1 MRTAKELFAEL
12 NSFDENRRIEAKSA
26 SAVGKSMMETVCAF
40 ANEPGLCGGYL
51 LLGAKRTGMAEDGR
65 PVYEPENIENTD
77 KVQSDFVV
85 MCNSM
90 FNVRIR
96 PIINVEEYL
105 GKTVIVVKIEELPES
120 QKPAY
125 FAKRGLPEGAFRR
138 IGPSDEKCSEEDMYL
153 FYQSADTYDSCIV
166 DDADLDDI
174 DENAL
179 NFYRKLRKEVN
190 PDAEELT
197 LDDVDLLRALGAI
210 KKNKQ
215 GGYDLTYTGLLV
227 FGKQM
232 SLRRLVPSFR
242 VDYIRISGNQW
253 LADGDNRFEQ
263 TIDMRGPLILMVNK
277 ACSAVMD
284 DLPKGFEL
292 KKDSM
297 QASTPAILPNKVLRE
312 AIVNSY
318 IHRSNRVNQP
328 IQIIR
333 YSNRIEIHNPGY
345 SLKPQDDW
353 GEPGSMLR
361 NPRISEIFHDTNLA
375 ETKGTGIGAMRRL
388 MKEAGLMPPTFESNH
403 EANKFTARLL
413 LHHFLSKE
421 NMEWLA
427 QYAEFGLVN
436 EQKLALVFVREVGA
450 IDNATYRQLDSSI
463 THARARLEIHKL
475 CDLGFIE
482 KKGQGRNT
490 YYIRTSKVVSLG
502 ERLRPQGERLL
513 PQLGTLCER
522 LLPQHGTLCERLL
535 PQHGTLCERIP
546 PQHGTLCERIP
557 PQHGTLCE
565 KIPPQH
571 GTLGEKIPLQHGTL
585 GEKIP
590 PQHGTLGERYQ
601 GENERYQAFGER
613 YQGANREE
621 LLLLLPDDI
630 KKRIDEVGKRVPKDV
645 LYKLVVDM
653 CSIVP
658 LSMDDLSVLLHR
670 KSKSFKNKNI
680 KVLLENNQLFYWIPE
695 MTNHPLQKYVA
706 ASSMARSNSRKS
718 C

>member
-1 MRTAKELFAEL
+1 MMSPYLNIIKKMRTAKELFAEL

-40 ANEPGLCGGYL
+40 ANEPGLRGGYL
-51 LLGAKRTGMAEDGR
+51 ILGAKRTGMAEDGR

-77 KVQSDFVV
+77 KIQSDFVA

-105 GKTVIVVKIEELPES
+105 GKTVVVVKIEELPES

-197 LDDVDLLRALGAI
+197 LNDVDLLRALGAI

-490 YYIRTSKVVSLG
+490 YYIRTSKVVSLD
-502 ERLRPQGERLL
+502 ERLRPQD
-513 PQLGTLCER
+513 
-522 LLPQHGTLCERLL
+522 
-535 PQHGTLCERIP
+535 
-546 PQHGTLCERIP
+546 
-557 PQHGTLCE
+557 E

-571 GTLGEKIPLQHGTL
+571 GTLDERYQGE
-585 GEKIP
+585 
-590 PQHGTLGERYQ
+590 GERYQ
-601 GENERYQAFGER
+601 GENERYQGENER
-613 YQGANREE
+613 YQGENERYQGEDERYQGINREE

-645 LYKLVVDM
+645 LNKLVVDM

-670 KSKSFKNKNI
+670 NSKSFKNKNI
-680 KVLLENNQLFYWIPE
+680 KVLLETKQLFYWIPE
-695 MTNHPLQKYVA
+695 MINHPLQKYVA
-706 ASSMARSNSRKS
+706 DPTMVRSNTKKN
-718 C
+718 

>member
-51 LLGAKRTGMAEDGR
+51 LLGAKRTGIAEDGR
-65 PVYEPENIENTD
+65 PIYEPENIENTD
-77 KVQSDFVV
+77 KIQSDFVA

-197 LDDVDLLRALGAI
+197 LNDVDLLRALGAI

-427 QYAEFGLVN
+427 QYASFDLTN

-502 ERLRPQGERLL
+502 ERLRPDGERLL
-513 PQLGTLCER
+513 PQDER
-522 LLPQHGTLCERLL
+522 L
-535 PQHGTLCERIP
+535 P
-546 PQHGTLCERIP
+546 P
-557 PQHGTLCE
+557 
-565 KIPPQH
+565 
-571 GTLGEKIPLQHGTL
+571 QHGTL

-590 PQHGTLGERYQ
+590 PQHGTLGEKIPPQHGTLGEKIPPQHGTLGKKIPPQ
-601 GENERYQAFGER
+601 GEKIPPQHGTLEIESQPKSRNELLRELPKGLQERVAQLGKWASREKVSQLLVDLCAFKP
-613 YQGANREE
+613 YSYEE
-621 LLLLLPDDI
+621 LALIIQRAAKPMKDKYI
-630 KKRIDEVGKRVPKDV
+630 K
-645 LYKLVVDM
+645 
-653 CSIVP
+653 P
-658 LSMDDLSVLLHR
+658 LRLA
-670 KSKSFKNKNI
+670 NK
-680 KVLLENNQLFYWIPE
+680 LFYWIPE
-695 MTNHPLQKYVA
+695 MINHPLQKYVA
-706 ASSMARSNSRKS
+706 DPTMVRSNTKKK
-718 C
+718 

>member
-51 LLGAKRTGMAEDGR
+51 LLGAKRTGIAEDGR
-65 PVYEPENIENTD
+65 PIYEPENIEYTD
-77 KVQSDFVV
+77 KIQSDFVA

-197 LDDVDLLRALGAI
+197 LNDVDLLRALGAV

-475 CDLGFIE
+475 CDLEFIE

-502 ERLRPQGERLL
+502 ERLRPQGERLPAKEQRL
-513 PQLGTLCER
+513 P
-522 LLPQHGTLCERLL
+522 P
-535 PQHGTLCERIP
+535 
-546 PQHGTLCERIP
+546 
-557 PQHGTLCE
+557 
-565 KIPPQH
+565 
-571 GTLGEKIPLQHGTL
+571 QHGTL

-590 PQHGTLGERYQ
+590 PQHGTLGEKIPPQHGTLGEKIPPQHGTLGKKIPPQ
-601 GENERYQAFGER
+601 GEKIPPQHGTFEIESQPKSRNELLRELPKGLQERVAKLGKWASREKVSQLLVDLCAFKP
-613 YQGANREE
+613 YSYEE
-621 LLLLLPDDI
+621 LALIIQRAAKPMKDKYI
-630 KKRIDEVGKRVPKDV
+630 K
-645 LYKLVVDM
+645 
-653 CSIVP
+653 P
-658 LSMDDLSVLLHR
+658 LRLA
-670 KSKSFKNKNI
+670 NK
-680 KVLLENNQLFYWIPE
+680 LFYWIPE
-695 MTNHPLQKYVA
+695 MINHPQQKYIA
-706 ASSMARSNSRKS
+706 DPSMARSNTKKKK
-718 C
+718 

>member
-51 LLGAKRTGMAEDGR
+51 LLGAKRTGIAEDGR
-65 PVYEPENIENTD
+65 PIYEPENIEYTD
-77 KVQSDFVV
+77 KIQSDFVA

-125 FAKRGLPEGAFRR
+125 FAKRGLPEGTFRR

-197 LDDVDLLRALGAI
+197 LNDVDLLRALGAI

-413 LHHFLSKE
+413 LYHFLSKE

-450 IDNATYRQLDSSI
+450 IGIEREYRAKEAGFRTHFLVALGSALFCVVSQYGFGFDLKDSSRV
-463 THARARLEIHKL
+463 AA
-475 CDLGFIE
+475 
-482 KKGQGRNT
+482 Q
-490 YYIRTSKVVSLG
+490 VVSGIGFLG
-502 ERLRPQGERLL
+502 AGTIIFQKNVVRGLTTAAGLWVTAAIGLACGTGMYVAAAITTMMVLMGLEVLNYLI
-513 PQLGTLCER
+513 PQLGTSTIELNFSAPSRDSVKEFISKIKQKGMEVHSYELKER
-522 LLPQHGTLCERLL
+522 RFSKEEFVEASIEIKAKRGFHTLEILDYMNDFSDV
-535 PQHGTLCERIP
+535 TIS
-546 PQHGTLCERIP
+546 T
-557 PQHGTLCE
+557 
-565 KIPPQH
+565 
-571 GTLGEKIPLQHGTL
+571 
-585 GEKIP
+585 
-590 PQHGTLGERYQ
+590 
-601 GENERYQAFGER
+601 
-613 YQGANREE
+613 
-621 LLLLLPDDI
+621 I
-630 KKRIDEVGKRVPKDV
+630 K
-645 LYKLVVDM
+645 
-653 CSIVP
+653 
-658 LSMDDLSVLLHR
+658 
-670 KSKSFKNKNI
+670 
-680 KVLLENNQLFYWIPE
+680 
-695 MTNHPLQKYVA
+695 
-706 ASSMARSNSRKS
+706 
-718 C
+718 

>member
-1 MRTAKELFAEL
+1 MTSPYLNIIKKMRTAKELFAEL

-77 KVQSDFVV
+77 KVQSDFVA

-253 LADGDNRFEQ
+253 LSDGDNRFEQ

-490 YYIRTSKVVSLG
+490 YYIRTSKVVSLAERLPSQDERLLPQHSTLG
-502 ERLRPQGERLL
+502 ERLPPQGERLL
-513 PQLGTLCER
+513 PQHSTLGERLPPQDER
-522 LLPQHGTLCERLL
+522 LL
-535 PQHGTLCERIP
+535 
-546 PQHGTLCERIP
+546 
-557 PQHGTLCE
+557 
-565 KIPPQH
+565 
-571 GTLGEKIPLQHGTL
+571 
-585 GEKIP
+585 

-601 GENERYQAFGER
+601 GEDER
-613 YQGANREE
+613 YQGKLGTFEEECMLKPREE
-621 LLLLLPDDI
+621 LVRELSKELQERVNNIGSRASRETVCQLL
-630 KKRIDEVGKRVPKDV
+630 IDLCAFKPYNYEELASILQRSPKALKDKY
-645 LYKLVVDM
+645 LK
-653 CSIVP
+653 P
-658 LSMDDLSVLLHR
+658 LRLA
-670 KSKSFKNKNI
+670 NK
-680 KVLLENNQLFYWIPE
+680 LFYWIPE
-695 MTNHPLQKYVA
+695 MINHPLQKYVA
-706 ASSMARSNSRKS
+706 DPTMVRSKTKKK
-718 C
+718 

>member
-40 ANEPGLCGGYL
+40 ANEPGLRGGYL
-51 LLGAKRTGMAEDGR
+51 ILGAKRTGMAEDGR

-77 KVQSDFVV
+77 KIQSDFVA

-197 LDDVDLLRALGAI
+197 LNDVDLLRALGAI

-502 ERLRPQGERLL
+502 ERLRPQDERLL
-513 PQLGTLCER
+513 PQHGVLGERLPPQDER
-522 LLPQHGTLCERLL
+522 LLPQHGTLGERLPPQDERLL
-535 PQHGTLCERIP
+535 
-546 PQHGTLCERIP
+546 
-557 PQHGTLCE
+557 
-565 KIPPQH
+565 
-571 GTLGEKIPLQHGTL
+571 
-585 GEKIP
+585 

-601 GENERYQAFGER
+601 GEDERYQAYLGTFEEECMLKP
-613 YQGANREE
+613 REE
-621 LLLLLPDDI
+621 LVRELPNELQERVNNIGNRASRETVCQLL
-630 KKRIDEVGKRVPKDV
+630 IDLCAFKPYSYEELASILQRSPKALKDKY
-645 LYKLVVDM
+645 LK
-653 CSIVP
+653 P
-658 LSMDDLSVLLHR
+658 LRLA
-670 KSKSFKNKNI
+670 NK
-680 KVLLENNQLFYWIPE
+680 LFYWIPE
-695 MTNHPLQKYVA
+695 MINHPLQKYVA
-706 ASSMARSNSRKS
+706 DPSMARSNTKKLDNKDK
-718 C
+718 

>member
-77 KVQSDFVV
+77 KVQSDFVA

-253 LADGDNRFEQ
+253 LSDGDNRFEQ

-490 YYIRTSKVVSLG
+490 YYIRTSKVVSLAERLPSQDERLPPQHSTLG
-502 ERLRPQGERLL
+502 ERLPPQGERLL
-513 PQLGTLCER
+513 PQHSTLGERLPPQDER
-522 LLPQHGTLCERLL
+522 LLPQHV
-535 PQHGTLCERIP
+535 
-546 PQHGTLCERIP
+546 
-557 PQHGTLCE
+557 
-565 KIPPQH
+565 
-571 GTLGEKIPLQHGTL
+571 
-585 GEKIP
+585 
-590 PQHGTLGERYQ
+590 TLGERYQ
-601 GENERYQAFGER
+601 GEDER
-613 YQGANREE
+613 YQGKLGTFEEECMLKPREE
-621 LLLLLPDDI
+621 LVRELSKELQERVNNIGSRASRETVCQLL
-630 KKRIDEVGKRVPKDV
+630 IDLCAFKPYNYEELASILQRSPKALKDKY
-645 LYKLVVDM
+645 LK
-653 CSIVP
+653 P
-658 LSMDDLSVLLHR
+658 LRLA
-670 KSKSFKNKNI
+670 NK
-680 KVLLENNQLFYWIPE
+680 LFYWIPE
-695 MTNHPLQKYVA
+695 MINHPLQKYVA
-706 ASSMARSNSRKS
+706 DPTMVRSNTKKK
-718 C
+718 

>member
-1 MRTAKELFAEL
+1 MKTAKELFDEL
-12 NSFDENRRIEAKSA
+12 NSWDENRRIEAKSA

-40 ANEPGLCGGYL
+40 ANEPGLRGGYL
-51 LLGAKRTGMAEDGR
+51 LLGAKRIGMTEDGK

-77 KVQSDFVV
+77 KIQSDFVA

-179 NFYRKLRKEVN
+179 NFYRKLRREVN

-197 LDDVDLLRALGAI
+197 LNDVDLLRALGAI

-475 CDLGFIE
+475 CDLGFLE

-502 ERLRPQGERLL
+502 ERLL
-513 PQLGTLCER
+513 P
-522 LLPQHGTLCERLL
+522 
-535 PQHGTLCERIP
+535 
-546 PQHGTLCERIP
+546 
-557 PQHGTLCE
+557 
-565 KIPPQH
+565 
-571 GTLGEKIPLQHGTL
+571 QHGTL

-590 PQHGTLGERYQ
+590 PQHGTLGEKIPPQHGTLGEKIPPQHGTLSKKIPPQ
-601 GENERYQAFGER
+601 GEKIPPQHGTFEIESQPKSRNELLRELPKGLQERVAKLGKWASREKVSQLLVDLCAFKP
-613 YQGANREE
+613 YSYEE
-621 LLLLLPDDI
+621 LALIIQRAAKPMKDKYI
-630 KKRIDEVGKRVPKDV
+630 K
-645 LYKLVVDM
+645 
-653 CSIVP
+653 P
-658 LSMDDLSVLLHR
+658 LRLA
-670 KSKSFKNKNI
+670 NK
-680 KVLLENNQLFYWIPE
+680 LFYWIPE
-695 MTNHPLQKYVA
+695 MINHPLQKYVA
-706 ASSMARSNSRKS
+706 DPSMARSSNKKRKQ
-718 C
+718 

>member
-1 MRTAKELFAEL
+1 MTNDVPLTYNIIKKMRTAKKLFAEL

-51 LLGAKRTGMAEDGR
+51 LLGAKRTGIAEDGR
-65 PVYEPENIENTD
+65 PIYEPENIENTD
-77 KVQSDFVV
+77 KIQSDFVA

-197 LDDVDLLRALGAI
+197 LNDVDLLRALGAI

-475 CDLGFIE
+475 CDLGFLE

-502 ERLRPQGERLL
+502 ERLRPQD
-513 PQLGTLCER
+513 
-522 LLPQHGTLCERLL
+522 
-535 PQHGTLCERIP
+535 
-546 PQHGTLCERIP
+546 
-557 PQHGTLCE
+557 E
-565 KIPPQH
+565 KILP
-571 GTLGEKIPLQHGTL
+571 QHGTL

-590 PQHGTLGERYQ
+590 PQGEMYHGKHGILVQKIPPQGEMYHGKHGTLGERYQ
-601 GENERYQAFGER
+601 GENERYQAFEERYQGEVGTFGER
-613 YQGANREE
+613 YQGLNREE

-630 KKRIDEVGKRVPKDV
+630 KNRIDEVGKRVPKDI
-645 LYKLVVDM
+645 LNKLVVDM

-670 KSKSFKNKNI
+670 NSKSFKNKNI
-680 KVLLENNQLFYWIPE
+680 KVLLETKQLFYWIPE
-695 MTNHPLQKYVA
+695 MINHPQQKYIA
-706 ASSMARSNSRKS
+706 DPSMTRSNTKKK
-718 C
+718 

>member
-77 KVQSDFVV
+77 KVQSDFVA

-197 LDDVDLLRALGAI
+197 LNDVDLLRALGAI

-427 QYAEFGLVN
+427 QYAEFDLVN

-475 CDLGFIE
+475 CDLGFLE

-502 ERLRPQGERLL
+502 ERLRPQD
-513 PQLGTLCER
+513 
-522 LLPQHGTLCERLL
+522 
-535 PQHGTLCERIP
+535 
-546 PQHGTLCERIP
+546 
-557 PQHGTLCE
+557 E
-565 KIPPQH
+565 KIPP
-571 GTLGEKIPLQHGTL
+571 QHGTL

-590 PQHGTLGERYQ
+590 PQHGTLGEKIPPQHGTLGKKIPPQ
-601 GENERYQAFGER
+601 GEKIPPQHGTFEIESQPKSRNELLRELPKGLQERVAKLGKWASREKVSQLLVDLCAFKP
-613 YQGANREE
+613 YSYEE
-621 LLLLLPDDI
+621 LALIIQRAAKPMKDKYI
-630 KKRIDEVGKRVPKDV
+630 K
-645 LYKLVVDM
+645 
-653 CSIVP
+653 P
-658 LSMDDLSVLLHR
+658 LRLA
-670 KSKSFKNKNI
+670 NK
-680 KVLLENNQLFYWIPE
+680 LFYWIPE
-695 MTNHPLQKYVA
+695 MINHPLQKYVA
-706 ASSMARSNSRKS
+706 DPSMARSSNKKRKQ
-718 C
+718 

>member
-1 MRTAKELFAEL
+1 MKTAKELFEEL
-12 NSFDENRRIEAKSA
+12 NSWDENRRIEAKSA

-40 ANEPGLCGGYL
+40 ANEPGLRGGYL
-51 LLGAKRTGMAEDGR
+51 LLGAKRTGMTEDGK

-77 KVQSDFVV
+77 KIQSDFVA

-96 PIINVEEYL
+96 PIIIVEEYL

-197 LDDVDLLRALGAI
+197 LNDVDLLRALGAV

-215 GGYDLTYTGLLV
+215 GGYELTYTGLLV

-475 CDLGFIE
+475 CDLGFLE

-490 YYIRTSKVVSLG
+490 YYIRTSKVVSLV
-502 ERLRPQGERLL
+502 
-513 PQLGTLCER
+513 ER
-522 LLPQHGTLCERLL
+522 LLPQHGTLGERLR
-535 PQHGTLCERIP
+535 P
-546 PQHGTLCERIP
+546 
-557 PQHGTLCE
+557 
-565 KIPPQH
+565 
-571 GTLGEKIPLQHGTL
+571 QHGTL

-590 PQHGTLGERYQ
+590 PQHGTLGEKIPPQHGTLGKKIPPQ
-601 GENERYQAFGER
+601 GEKIPPQGEKIPPQGEKIPPQHGTFEIESQPKSRNELLRELPKGLQERVAKLGKWASREKVSQLLVDLCAFKP
-613 YQGANREE
+613 YSYEE
-621 LLLLLPDDI
+621 LALIIQRAAKPMKDKYI
-630 KKRIDEVGKRVPKDV
+630 K
-645 LYKLVVDM
+645 
-653 CSIVP
+653 P
-658 LSMDDLSVLLHR
+658 LRLA
-670 KSKSFKNKNI
+670 NK
-680 KVLLENNQLFYWIPE
+680 LFYWIPE
-695 MTNHPLQKYVA
+695 MINHPLQKYVA
-706 ASSMARSNSRKS
+706 DPSMARSNTKKS
-718 C
+718 K

>member
-77 KVQSDFVV
+77 KVQSDFVA

-125 FAKRGLPEGAFRR
+125 FSKRGLPEGAFRR

-197 LDDVDLLRALGAI
+197 LNDVDLLRALGAI

-253 LADGDNRFEQ
+253 LDDGDNRFEQ

-421 NMEWLA
+421 NVEWLA

-490 YYIRTSKVVSLG
+490 YYIRTSKVVSLEERLPPQDEKIPPQS
-502 ERLRPQGERLL
+502 ERLRPQGERLR
-513 PQLGTLCER
+513 PQD
-522 LLPQHGTLCERLL
+522 
-535 PQHGTLCERIP
+535 
-546 PQHGTLCERIP
+546 
-557 PQHGTLCE
+557 
-565 KIPPQH
+565 
-571 GTLGEKIPLQHGTL
+571 
-585 GEKIP
+585 EKIP
-590 PQHGTLGERYQ
+590 PQHGTLGERLPPQ
-601 GENERYQAFGER
+601 DERLLPQHGTLGER
-613 YQGANREE
+613 YQGEDERYQGKLGTFEEECMLKPRAELVRELPNELQERVNNIGNRASRETVCQLLIDLCAFKPYSYEE
-621 LLLLLPDDI
+621 LASILQ
-630 KKRIDEVGKRVPKDV
+630 RSPKALKDKY
-645 LYKLVVDM
+645 LK
-653 CSIVP
+653 P
-658 LSMDDLSVLLHR
+658 LRLA
-670 KSKSFKNKNI
+670 NK
-680 KVLLENNQLFYWIPE
+680 LFYWIPE
-695 MTNHPLQKYVA
+695 MINHPLQKYVA
-706 ASSMARSNSRKS
+706 DPTMVRSNTKKK
-718 C
+718 

>member
-1 MRTAKELFAEL
+1 MKTAKELFDEL
-12 NSFDENRRIEAKSA
+12 NSWDENRRIEAKSA

-40 ANEPGLCGGYL
+40 ANEPGLRGGYL
-51 LLGAKRTGMAEDGR
+51 LLGAKRTGMTEDGK

-77 KVQSDFVV
+77 KIQSDFVA

-96 PIINVEEYL
+96 PIINVEEYQ
-105 GKTVIVVKIEELPES
+105 GKAVIVVKIEELPES

-197 LDDVDLLRALGAI
+197 LNDVDLLRALGAI

-242 VDYIRISGNQW
+242 IDYIRISGNQW

-475 CDLGFIE
+475 CDLEFLE

-490 YYIRTSKVVSLG
+490 YYIKTSKVVTLG
-502 ERLRPQGERLL
+502 ERLPPQSERIPPQHGTLGEMIPPQG
-513 PQLGTLCER
+513 ER
-522 LLPQHGTLCERLL
+522 LLPQHGTLGERLPPQDERLL
-535 PQHGTLCERIP
+535 PQDER
-546 PQHGTLCERIP
+546 L
-557 PQHGTLCE
+557 L
-565 KIPPQH
+565 
-571 GTLGEKIPLQHGTL
+571 
-585 GEKIP
+585 

-601 GENERYQAFGER
+601 GEDERYQAYLGTFEEECMLKPC
-613 YQGANREE
+613 EE
-621 LLLLLPDDI
+621 LVRELPNELQERVNNIGNRASREAVCQLL
-630 KKRIDEVGKRVPKDV
+630 IDLCAFKPYSYEELASILQRSPKALKDKY
-645 LYKLVVDM
+645 LK
-653 CSIVP
+653 P
-658 LSMDDLSVLLHR
+658 LRLA
-670 KSKSFKNKNI
+670 NK
-680 KVLLENNQLFYWIPE
+680 LFYWIPE
-695 MTNHPLQKYVA
+695 MINHPLQKYVA
-706 ASSMARSNSRKS
+706 DPLMARSNTKKK
-718 C
+718 

>member
-1 MRTAKELFAEL
+1 MKTAKELFDEL
-12 NSFDENRRIEAKSA
+12 NSWDENRRIEAKSA

-40 ANEPGLCGGYL
+40 ANEPGLRGGYL
-51 LLGAKRTGMAEDGR
+51 LLGAKRIGMTEDGK

-77 KVQSDFVV
+77 KIQSDFVA

-197 LDDVDLLRALGAI
+197 LNDVDLLRALGAI

-318 IHRSNRVNQP
+318 IHRSNRVNQA

-502 ERLRPQGERLL
+502 ERLRPQD
-513 PQLGTLCER
+513 ER
-522 LLPQHGTLCERLL
+522 LLPQHGTLGERLRPQDERLL
-535 PQHGTLCERIP
+535 PQHGTLGERLR
-546 PQHGTLCERIP
+546 PQ
-557 PQHGTLCE
+557 
-565 KIPPQH
+565 
-571 GTLGEKIPLQHGTL
+571 

-601 GENERYQAFGER
+601 GEDER
-613 YQGANREE
+613 YQGKLGIFEEECMLKPREKLVRELPNELQERVNNIGSRASRETVCQLIIDLCAFKPYSYEE
-621 LLLLLPDDI
+621 LASIL
-630 KKRIDEVGKRVPKDV
+630 KRSPKALKDKY
-645 LYKLVVDM
+645 LK
-653 CSIVP
+653 P
-658 LSMDDLSVLLHR
+658 LRLA
-670 KSKSFKNKNI
+670 NK
-680 KVLLENNQLFYWIPE
+680 LFYWIPE
-695 MTNHPLQKYVA
+695 MINHPLQKYVA
-706 ASSMARSNSRKS
+706 DPSMARSNTKKK
-718 C
+718 

>member
-77 KVQSDFVV
+77 KIQSDFVA

-96 PIINVEEYL
+96 PIINVEDYL

-125 FAKRGLPEGAFRR
+125 FAKRGLPDGAFRR

-197 LDDVDLLRALGAI
+197 LNDVDLLRALGAI

-421 NMEWLA
+421 NVEWLA

-475 CDLGFIE
+475 CDLGFLE

-502 ERLRPQGERLL
+502 ERLRPQD
-513 PQLGTLCER
+513 
-522 LLPQHGTLCERLL
+522 
-535 PQHGTLCERIP
+535 
-546 PQHGTLCERIP
+546 
-557 PQHGTLCE
+557 E
-565 KIPPQH
+565 KILP
-571 GTLGEKIPLQHGTL
+571 QHGTL

-590 PQHGTLGERYQ
+590 PQGEMYHGKHGILVQKIPPQGEMYHGKHGTLGERYQ
-601 GENERYQAFGER
+601 GENERYQAFEERYQGEVGTFGER
-613 YQGANREE
+613 YQGLNREE

-630 KKRIDEVGKRVPKDV
+630 KNRIDEVGKRVPKDI
-645 LYKLVVDM
+645 LNKLVVDM

-670 KSKSFKNKNI
+670 NSKSFKNKNI
-680 KVLLENNQLFYWIPE
+680 KVLLETKQLFYWIPE
-695 MTNHPLQKYVA
+695 MINHPQQKYIA
-706 ASSMARSNSRKS
+706 DPSMTRSNTKKK
-718 C
+718 

>member
-1 MRTAKELFAEL
+1 MTSPYLNIIKKMRTAKELFAEL

-51 LLGAKRTGMAEDGR
+51 LLGAKRTGIAEDGR
-65 PVYEPENIENTD
+65 PIYEPENIENTD
-77 KVQSDFVV
+77 KIQSDFVA

-179 NFYRKLRKEVN
+179 NFYRKLRKVVN

-197 LDDVDLLRALGAI
+197 LNDVDLLRALGAI

-427 QYAEFGLVN
+427 QYAELGLVN

-475 CDLGFIE
+475 CDLGFLE

-502 ERLRPQGERLL
+502 ERLRPQDERLL
-513 PQLGTLCER
+513 P
-522 LLPQHGTLCERLL
+522 
-535 PQHGTLCERIP
+535 
-546 PQHGTLCERIP
+546 
-557 PQHGTLCE
+557 
-565 KIPPQH
+565 
-571 GTLGEKIPLQHGTL
+571 QHGTL

-590 PQHGTLGERYQ
+590 PQGERYHGKHGTLGERYQ
-601 GENERYQAFGER
+601 GENERYQAFEERYQGEVGTFGER
-613 YQGANREE
+613 YQGVNREE

-630 KKRIDEVGKRVPKDV
+630 KNRIDEVGKRVPKDI
-645 LYKLVVDM
+645 LNKLVVDM

-670 KSKSFKNKNI
+670 NSKSFKNKNI
-680 KVLLENNQLFYWIPE
+680 KVLLETKQLFYWIPE
-695 MTNHPLQKYVA
+695 MINHPQQKYIA
-706 ASSMARSNSRKS
+706 DPSMTRSNTKKK
-718 C
+718 

>member
-12 NSFDENRRIEAKSA
+12 NSFDENKRIEAKSA

-51 LLGAKRTGMAEDGR
+51 LLGAKRTGIAEDGR

-77 KVQSDFVV
+77 KIQSDFVA

-197 LDDVDLLRALGAI
+197 LNDVDLLRALGAI

-427 QYAEFGLVN
+427 QYASFDLTN

-475 CDLGFIE
+475 CDLGFLE

-502 ERLRPQGERLL
+502 ERLRPDGERLL
-513 PQLGTLCER
+513 PQDER
-522 LLPQHGTLCERLL
+522 L
-535 PQHGTLCERIP
+535 P
-546 PQHGTLCERIP
+546 P
-557 PQHGTLCE
+557 
-565 KIPPQH
+565 
-571 GTLGEKIPLQHGTL
+571 QHGTL

-590 PQHGTLGERYQ
+590 PQHGTLGEKIPPQHGTLGEKIPPQHGTLGKKIPPQ
-601 GENERYQAFGER
+601 GEKIPPQHGTFEIESQPKSRNELLRELPKGLQERVAQLGKWASREKVSQLLVDLCAFKP
-613 YQGANREE
+613 YSYEE
-621 LLLLLPDDI
+621 LALIIQRAAKPMKDKYI
-630 KKRIDEVGKRVPKDV
+630 K
-645 LYKLVVDM
+645 
-653 CSIVP
+653 P
-658 LSMDDLSVLLHR
+658 LRLA
-670 KSKSFKNKNI
+670 NK
-680 KVLLENNQLFYWIPE
+680 LFYWIPE
-695 MTNHPLQKYVA
+695 MINHPLQKYVA
-706 ASSMARSNSRKS
+706 DPTMVRSNTKKK
-718 C
+718 

>member
-1 MRTAKELFAEL
+1 MMSPYLNIIKKMRTAKELFAEL

-40 ANEPGLCGGYL
+40 ANEPGLRGGYL
-51 LLGAKRTGMAEDGR
+51 ILGAKRTGMAEDGR

-77 KVQSDFVV
+77 KIQSDFVA

-105 GKTVIVVKIEELPES
+105 GKTVVVVKIEELPES

-197 LDDVDLLRALGAI
+197 LNDVDLLRALGAI

-502 ERLRPQGERLL
+502 ERLRPQD
-513 PQLGTLCER
+513 
-522 LLPQHGTLCERLL
+522 
-535 PQHGTLCERIP
+535 
-546 PQHGTLCERIP
+546 
-557 PQHGTLCE
+557 E
-565 KIPPQH
+565 KIPP
-571 GTLGEKIPLQHGTL
+571 QHGTL

-590 PQHGTLGERYQ
+590 PQHGTLGEKILPQSKRIPPQ
-601 GENERYQAFGER
+601 HGTLGEKMPPQSKRIPPQHGILGEKIPP
-613 YQGANREE
+613 QHCTFEIESQPKSREE
-621 LLLLLPDDI
+621 LLCELPKELHERVVKLGKWASREKVSQLLVDLCAFKPYSYEELALIIQRAAKPMKDKYI
-630 KKRIDEVGKRVPKDV
+630 K
-645 LYKLVVDM
+645 
-653 CSIVP
+653 P
-658 LSMDDLSVLLHR
+658 LRLA
-670 KSKSFKNKNI
+670 NK
-680 KVLLENNQLFYWIPE
+680 LFYWIPE
-695 MTNHPLQKYVA
+695 MINHPLQKYVA
-706 ASSMARSNSRKS
+706 DPTMVRSNTKKK
-718 C
+718 

>member
-26 SAVGKSMMETVCAF
+26 SAVGKSIMETVCAF

-77 KVQSDFVV
+77 KVQSDVV
-85 MCNSM
+85 AMCNSM

-96 PIINVEEYL
+96 PIINVEKYL

-197 LDDVDLLRALGAI
+197 LNDVDLLRALGAI

-427 QYAEFGLVN
+427 HYAEFGLGN

-502 ERLRPQGERLL
+502 ERLRPQDERLL
-513 PQLGTLCER
+513 
-522 LLPQHGTLCERLL
+522 
-535 PQHGTLCERIP
+535 
-546 PQHGTLCERIP
+546 
-557 PQHGTLCE
+557 
-565 KIPPQH
+565 PQH
-571 GTLGEKIPLQHGTL
+571 GTLGEKIPPQSKRIPPQHGTL

-590 PQHGTLGERYQ
+590 PQHGTLGKKIPPQ
-601 GENERYQAFGER
+601 GEKIPPQHGTFEIESQPKSRNELLRELPKGLQERVAKLGKWASREKVSQLLVDLCAFKP
-613 YQGANREE
+613 YSYEE
-621 LLLLLPDDI
+621 LALIIQRAAKPMKDKYI
-630 KKRIDEVGKRVPKDV
+630 K
-645 LYKLVVDM
+645 
-653 CSIVP
+653 P
-658 LSMDDLSVLLHR
+658 LRLA
-670 KSKSFKNKNI
+670 NK
-680 KVLLENNQLFYWIPE
+680 LFYWIPE
-695 MTNHPLQKYVA
+695 MINHPLQKYVA
-706 ASSMARSNSRKS
+706 DPSMARSNTKKRKQ
-718 C
+718 